1 MDLLKQL
8 ESKMQA
14 LVQQRNQLKEE
25 LESLKAAG
33 AAAAAMG
40 DQELQSLRA
49 RLEEAVAEK
58 TALEKDREA
67 VKEQVA
73 SILRALEALG

>member
-25 LESLKAAG
+25 LDALKAAG
-33 AAAAAMG
+33 AAG

-49 RLEEAVAEK
+49 RLEEALAEK

-67 VKEQVA
+67 VKAQVA
-73 SILRALEALG
+73 SILQALEALG

>member
-8 ESKMQA
+8 ESKMQT
-14 LVQQRNQLKEE
+14 LVQQRNQLRDD
-25 LESLKAAG
+25 LDALRAAG
-33 AAAAAMG
+33 AAG
-40 DQELQSLRA
+40 DKELQSLRT
-49 RLEEAVAEK
+49 RLEETVAEK
-58 TALEKDREA
+58 TALEREREA

>member
-8 ESKMQA
+8 ETKMQA

-25 LESLKAAG
+25 LDALRSNG
-33 AAAAAMG
+33 AAEA
-40 DQELQSLRA
+40 QELQSLRA
-49 RLEEAVAEK
+49 RLEEAVADK
-58 TALEKDREA
+58 AALEADREA

-73 SILRALEALG
+73 AILRALEALG

>member
-8 ESKMQA
+8 EAKVQA

-25 LESLKAAG
+25 LDAIKAT
-33 AAAAAMG
+33 G

-49 RLEEAVAEK
+49 RLEESQAER
-58 TALEKDREA
+58 TALQKEREA
-67 VKEQVA
+67 VKDQVA
-73 SILRALEALG
+73 AILRSLEALG

>member
-25 LESLKAAG
+25 LDALKAAG
-33 AAAAAMG
+33 ATG
-40 DQELQSLRA
+40 DLELHSLRT
-49 RLEEAVAEK
+49 RLEELMAEK
-58 TALEKDREA
+58 TLLEKDREA

>member
-14 LVQQRNQLKEE
+14 LVQQRNQLKDE
-25 LESLKAAG
+25 LDALKAAG
-33 AAAAAMG
+33 ATG
-40 DQELQSLRA
+40 DRELQSLRA
-49 RLEEAVAEK
+49 RLEELMAEK
-58 TALEKDREA
+58 ALLEKDREA

>member
-14 LVQQRNQLKEE
+14 LVQQRNQLKDE
-25 LESLKAAG
+25 LDALKAVG
-33 AAAAAMG
+33 ATG
-40 DQELQSLRA
+40 DREIQSLRT
-49 RLEEAVAEK
+49 RLEEAMTEK
-58 TALEKDREA
+58 TLLEKDREA

>member
-25 LESLKAAG
+25 LDALKAAG
-33 AAAAAMG
+33 AAG
-40 DQELQSLRA
+40 DQAVQSLQSQ
-49 RLEEAVAEK
+49 LEAAQAEK
-58 TALEKDREA
+58 TILEKDREA

>member
-8 ESKMQA
+8 ETKMQA

-25 LESLKAAG
+25 LDGLKAAG
-33 AAAAAMG
+33 AVG

-49 RLEEAVAEK
+49 RLEEAEAAR
-58 TALEKDREA
+58 TTLEKDREA

-73 SILRALEALG
+73 GILRALEALG

>member
-8 ESKMQA
+8 ESRMQA

-25 LESLKAAG
+25 LDALKVAG
-33 AAAAAMG
+33 TAG
-40 DQELQSLRA
+40 EKELQSLRA

-58 TALEKDREA
+58 SALGKDREA

-73 SILRALEALG
+73 AILRALEALG

>member
-8 ESKMQA
+8 ESKMHA

-25 LESLKAAG
+25 LDALKTAG
-33 AAAAAMG
+33 SAG
-40 DQELQSLRA
+40 EQELQSLRA
-49 RLEEAVAEK
+49 RLEEAQAEK
-58 TALEKDREA
+58 AVLEKDREA

-73 SILRALEALG
+73 AILRALEALG

>member
-8 ESKMQA
+8 EIKMQA

-25 LESLKAAG
+25 LDALKG
-33 AAAAAMG
+33 AG

-49 RLEEAVAEK
+49 RLEETLALNS
-58 TALEKDREA
+58 ALEKDREA

-73 SILRALEALG
+73 AILRALESLG